1 MLLKLYKIQGSK
13 TIVKLVCLYYNPG
26 IFSDLNLVMKC
37 VHFLVTIKNL
47 QSWLSKQKVTKRPMG
62 CITHLSNNSKY
73 QLYAIIYKMSGQWSK
88 IIRSSTKRFSY
99 FSGLFDFEKSFLRLL
114 HVSIYTESDPTLQIK
129 SPHCGFPSPHHH
141 SLKLIMYYTIYNKV
155 DTKVPGSNPAVA
167 PSCCVLWT

>member
-88 IIRSSTKRFSY
+88 IIRSSTKRFSIFLAY
-99 FSGLFDFEKSFLRLL
+99 SILRRVSKDYYMYLYIQRVILLSKSN
-114 HVSIYTESDPTLQIK
+114 
-129 SPHCGFPSPHHH
+129 HHTVVFQVH
-141 SLKLIMYYTIYNKV
+141 ITI
-155 DTKVPGSNPAVA
+155 
-167 PSCCVLWT
+167 LWNW

>member
-1 MLLKLYKIQGSK
+1 MKYLNFYIKKSCFFNIQKLSNIWKKKKNEKEFLTTHYTPTTWRTCKTVDQNHYYLFGMLLKLYKIQGSK

-99 FSGLFDFEKSFLRLL
+99 FSGLFDFEKSF
-114 HVSIYTESDPTLQIK
+114 
-129 SPHCGFPSPHHH
+129 
-141 SLKLIMYYTIYNKV
+141 
-155 DTKVPGSNPAVA
+155 
-167 PSCCVLWT
+167 